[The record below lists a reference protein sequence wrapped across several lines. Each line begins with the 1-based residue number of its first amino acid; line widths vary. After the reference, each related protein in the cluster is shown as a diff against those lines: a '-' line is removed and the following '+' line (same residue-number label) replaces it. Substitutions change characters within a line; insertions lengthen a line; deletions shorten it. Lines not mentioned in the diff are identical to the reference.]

1 MNKRI
6 KKTYQEKSRNPKMPK
21 KLRKN
26 EADFSWR
33 RRRIFTGH
41 GKYVRTPDS
50 NYPKRRAEI
59 ITAQNKGCMIRAPCV
74 SKPQHI
80 FFYN

>member
-1 MNKRI
+1 
-6 KKTYQEKSRNPKMPK
+6 MPK
-21 KLRKN
+21 ELRKN

-80 FFYN
+80 FFLQLNTAARQTLTQRGDL

>member
-6 KKTYQEKSRNPKMPK
+6 KKKSVNPKMPK
-21 KLRKN
+21 ELRKN
-26 EADFSWR
+26 EADFSRR
-33 RRRIFTGH
+33 RRRIFARH

-80 FFYN
+80 LFYN